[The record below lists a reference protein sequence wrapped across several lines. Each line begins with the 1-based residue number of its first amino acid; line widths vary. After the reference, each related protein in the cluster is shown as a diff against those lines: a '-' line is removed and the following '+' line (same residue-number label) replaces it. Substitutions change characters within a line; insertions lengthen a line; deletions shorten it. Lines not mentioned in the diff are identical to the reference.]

1 MLLVP
6 LAVLVPWTWHVIA
19 HPQLL
24 IDGAG
29 LPEFY
34 TSHGAPSGISL
45 ALLHAGGSGEPP
57 FWIGIPIVAAAL
69 LGLNRQS
76 RIAVARLGAALL
88 IIGIG
93 VAIAITRSAGSTA
106 GVPAS
111 RHWPGLLLLVAGA
124 GALLSALVAAVGARP
139 ALREQAFGWRQPAAV
154 GVVVFA
160 VASTVVLLGGWVIR
174 GSGAPLTNHNP
185 QVLPLFTQ
193 SELDVPTS
201 PRALVIN
208 STGPEISFALVRRP
222 EGPQLGDAD
231 TSPTSL
237 SGPASTRLAAAV
249 RDLVAGR
256 PGAGTELVPF
266 DIAYVVAATDT
277 ARDIASALGRA
288 PSLRVLPAPGATV
301 WRSSLLT
308 GELTIL
314 GPVGAS
320 RATGGATATNVAR
333 VLRAKPGSAD
343 VRIPAG
349 AAGRLVVLAEPAGSG
364 WHAAVNGKPLVA
376 KTAYGWA
383 QGFVLPTTGGR
394 LTVGYSGG
402 ARDGWLAAELVVVLL
417 VVGAMLPGRRPD
429 ASLDDSL
436 EAEAP

>member
-1 MLLVP
+1 
-6 LAVLVPWTWHVIA
+6 
-19 HPQLL
+19 
-24 IDGAG
+24 
-29 LPEFY
+29 
-34 TSHGAPSGISL
+34 
-45 ALLHAGGSGEPP
+45 
-57 FWIGIPIVAAAL
+57 
-69 LGLNRQS
+69 
-76 RIAVARLGAALL
+76 
-88 IIGIG
+88 
-93 VAIAITRSAGSTA
+93 
-106 GVPAS
+106 
-111 RHWPGLLLLVAGA
+111 
-124 GALLSALVAAVGARP
+124 
-139 ALREQAFGWRQPAAV
+139 
-154 GVVVFA
+154 
-160 VASTVVLLGGWVIR
+160 VLLGGWVIR
-174 GSGAPLTNHNP
+174 GSGAPLTNHDP

-193 SELDVPTS
+193 SELEVPTS

-208 STGPEISFALVRRP
+208 STGPEIAFALVRRP

-231 TSPTSL
+231 TAPTSM
-237 SGPASTRLAAAV
+237 SGPASRRLAAAV

-256 PGAGTELVPF
+256 PGAGAELVPF

-320 RATGGATATNVAR
+320 RATGGATTANVAR
-333 VLRAKPGSAD
+333 VLRAKPGAAD
-343 VRIPAG
+343 VSIPAG
-349 AAGRLVVLAEPAGSG
+349 ASGRLVVLAEPAGSG
-364 WHAAVNGKPLVA
+364 WHAAVNGKSLVA

-394 LTVGYSGG
+394 LTIGHSGG

-436 EAEAP
+436 GDEAP